1 MSPDTRTEPVADC
14 IPGNAIPCH
23 RGAVGPI
30 LGRPLKNRIDR
41 FFALWR
47 LAVPLAGA
55 LGAAHVARGVELDIP
70 VFAGGYGTGFYEE
83 TAHQFEAM
91 HPGVE
96 VRVYGDPRIQDKL
109 RLRIIDGD
117 YPDAASVA
125 YILWPTLIRAGK
137 VLDLGPYLNGPNWE
151 GDARWGDTFLPGAL
165 DSWRIDGRVYGLPFT
180 YACWTIFYNRGMFR
194 AHGWTEPRTWSE
206 FFDLCGKMRAAGVA
220 PLSLP
225 GTRWLYPD
233 ALLRAAYY
241 NLAGPSGWRAIN
253 ELTPGARLDPRYVRS
268 AGLLQRVMREDA
280 APDWEGESAT
290 GAELDL
296 LEGRAAMTV
305 SGSWLLNE
313 MRGKFPPDFELGAM
327 NFPVFPDG
335 LGDPTAIQT
344 GSDCFFVFATGNPE
358 RIRLTVEFL
367 RYLTSR
373 SRAASF
379 VRAYEAPVAV
389 RGVPRSFYPKSLQ
402 DTAAMIERARS
413 AFNMPQETLQPP
425 ALRQA
430 LVDESLPLMT
440 GRITPSQYAERLEA
454 AAGEDRARV
463 ADPNHIEYRHW
474 LGGALLLAALGAAG
488 GWLGWREW
496 RIRAEWARS
505 GRAPDR
511 DAAYLGRL
519 RAPVAL
525 GFVGPAF
532 ILYAALALAPA
543 AAALAWS
550 LTRWDGIG
558 ARTWVGT
565 LNFRQL
571 LFDNDVFWAALRNNL
586 YLMIVPAA
594 VVVPLALLC
603 ATFIHRGVWG
613 AGLFR
618 AVFLFPNLLGGVAAT
633 LLWLGAY
640 EPHGGLVNA
649 GLVALGRT
657 LHSGWLVSFD
667 GYPWLAPDHLYAA
680 LIPIYIWM
688 ACGFNLILYLAA
700 MENIDPQLY
709 EAAELEGAS
718 AWRQF
723 FTITLPL
730 IREVMLISA
739 VFLVIAGLN
748 AFEMIWLLTSQEP
761 TTSSHTLGTLL
772 VVTMFKSLEI
782 GRAAALAVILFAL
795 VAVGSAALWR
805 TLRREAVEI

>member
-1 MSPDTRTEPVADC
+1 
-14 IPGNAIPCH
+14 
-23 RGAVGPI
+23 
-30 LGRPLKNRIDR
+30 LKNRIDR
-41 FFALWR
+41 YCAFWR
-47 LAVPLAGA
+47 MAVPLAGA
-55 LGAAHVARGVELDIP
+55 IWAAPVLHAVELDIP
-70 VFAGGYGTGFYEE
+70 VFAGGYGIGFYEE
-83 TAHQFEAM
+83 TARQFEAM
-91 HPGVE
+91 RPGVK
-96 VRVYGDPRIQDKL
+96 VNVYGDPRIEDKL
-109 RLRIIDGD
+109 RLRIMDGD

-125 YILWPTLIRAGK
+125 YILWPTLIHAGK
-137 VLDLGPYLNGPNWE
+137 VVDLGPYLEGPNWE
-151 GDARWGDTFLPGAL
+151 SDARWGDTFLPGAL
-165 DSWRIDGRVYGLPFT
+165 DSWRVGGRVYGLPFT

-194 AHGWTEPRTWSE
+194 THGWAEPRTWDE
-206 FFDLCGKMRAAGVA
+206 FFALCAKIRAAGVA

-241 NLAGPSGWRAIN
+241 NLAGPAGWQAIN
-253 ELTPGARLDPRYVRS
+253 DLVPGARLDPRYARS
-268 AGLLQRVMREDA
+268 AAVLQRIMREDA
-280 APDWEGESAT
+280 ARDWEGQTAT

-335 LGDPTAIQT
+335 AGDPTAIQT

-358 RIRLTVEFL
+358 RIRLTVDFL

-373 SRAASF
+373 ARAAAF

-389 RGVPRSFYPKSLQ
+389 RGVPRSAYPESLR
-402 DTAAMIERARS
+402 DTAAMIERARA

-440 GRITPSQYAERLEA
+440 GRISPKQYGERLEA
-454 AAGEDRARV
+454 AAGEDRASLTN
-463 ADPNHIEYRHW
+463 PNQVQYRHP
-474 LGGALLLAALGAAG
+474 LAGGLLLAVLGFGACWM
-488 GWLGWREW
+488 GWKEW
-496 RIRAEWARS
+496 RSRVERKQT
-505 GRAPDR
+505 GRGPEEDS
-511 DAAYLGRL
+511 AYFGRL

-525 GFVGPAF
+525 GFVGPALL
-532 ILYAALALAPA
+532 LYAVLALAPA
-543 AAALAWS
+543 TAAFAWAFS
-550 LTRWDGIG
+550 RWDGIG
-558 ARTWVGT
+558 ARTWVGL

-571 LFDNDVFWAALRNNL
+571 LFDSDVFWAALQNNL
-586 YLMIVPAA
+586 YLMVVPAA
-594 VVVPLALLC
+594 IVVPLALLC
-603 ATFIHRGVWG
+603 ATLIHRGVWG
-613 AGLFR
+613 AGVFR

-649 GLVALGRT
+649 SLVALGRL
-657 LHSGWLVSFD
+657 LHAPWLVAFD

-700 MENIDPQLY
+700 MEGIDPQLY

-730 IREVMLISA
+730 IREAILISA

-748 AFEMIWLLTSQEP
+748 AFEIIWLLTSQEP
-761 TTSSHTLGTLL
+761 TTASHTLGTLL

-782 GRAAALAVILFAL
+782 GRAAALAVILFLL
-795 VAVGSAALWR
+795 VAAGSVVVWR
-805 TLRREAVEI
+805 TLKKEAVEI